1 MNKLNTIVD
10 AQGFREAAASMGL
23 ATTVDFMN
31 LANHI
36 DGMLSRVSTCLR
48 ALDRLICSEDNAIT
62 RYRSDVLDLIEMAQ
76 EAVDRPDEPFD
87 QLDRFHLEMQRAFK
101 QRIDEGKHLRTII
114 DAFAVIAGP
123 AVPLVEV
130 ERAAGL
136 VYALASEHP
145 EYAPQWAGFRAA
157 LEARGLVVTEAPIM
171 EGGKR
176 HAAVEAPAQVAGQG
190 KAKRSR
196 RKADAT
202 DRAAGRAL
210 A

>member
-1 MNKLNTIVD
+1 MNNLNTIVD
-10 AQGFREAAASMGL
+10 AQGFREAAAAMDL
-23 ATTVDFMN
+23 ATTVDFKN
-31 LANHI
+31 LAYHI
-36 DGMLSRVSTCLR
+36 EDTLSRVSTCLR
-48 ALDRLICSEDNAIT
+48 ALDRLIYSEDNAIT
-62 RYRSDVLDLIEMAQ
+62 RYRSDVLDLIKMAQ

-123 AVPLVEV
+123 AVPLVEI
-130 ERAAGL
+130 ERAANK
-136 VYALASEHP
+136 VYDLAADNAA
-145 EYAPQWAGFRAA
+145 YAGHWGKLRAA
-157 LEARGLVVTEAPIM
+157 IEMRGLVVTELRLF
-171 EGGKR
+171 EGGKL

>member
-10 AQGFREAAASMGL
+10 AQGFREAAAAMDL
-23 ATTVDFMN
+23 ATTVDFKN
-31 LANHI
+31 LAYHI
-36 DGMLSRVSTCLR
+36 EDTLSRVSTCLR
-48 ALDRLICSEDNAIT
+48 ALDRLIYSEDNAIT
-62 RYRSDVLDLIEMAQ
+62 RYRSDVLDLIKMAQ

-87 QLDRFHLEMQRAFK
+87 QLDRFRLEMQRAFK
-101 QRIDEGKHLRTII
+101 QRIDEGKDLRTII

-123 AVPLVEV
+123 AVPLVEI
-130 ERAAGL
+130 ERAANK
-136 VYALASEHP
+136 VYDLAADNAA
-145 EYAPQWAGFRAA
+145 YAGHWGKLRAA
-157 LEARGLVVTEAPIM
+157 IEMRGLVVTELRLF